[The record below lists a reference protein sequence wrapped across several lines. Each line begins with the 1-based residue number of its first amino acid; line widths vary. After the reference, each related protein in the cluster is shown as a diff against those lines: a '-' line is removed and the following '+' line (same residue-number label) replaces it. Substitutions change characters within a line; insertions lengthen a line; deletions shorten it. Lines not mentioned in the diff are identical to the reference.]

1 MSSLFQNNASVQETK
16 MTQLTPANGLNVS
29 GRTDISADE
38 KAINAAFDTS
48 PQLADALGVTPAVQ
62 PDNNAVNTPPA
73 IVPSADESYD
83 HTPEPEVLP
92 IPTPG
97 R

>member
-29 GRTDISADE
+29 GRTDISADG

-48 PQLADALGVTPAVQ
+48 PQLADALGVTPAAELG
-62 PDNNAVNTPPA
+62 NNEVNTPPA
-73 IVPSADESYD
+73 VAPGVDESYD
-83 HTPEPEVLP
+83 HTPEPQILP
-92 IPTPG
+92 IPVPG